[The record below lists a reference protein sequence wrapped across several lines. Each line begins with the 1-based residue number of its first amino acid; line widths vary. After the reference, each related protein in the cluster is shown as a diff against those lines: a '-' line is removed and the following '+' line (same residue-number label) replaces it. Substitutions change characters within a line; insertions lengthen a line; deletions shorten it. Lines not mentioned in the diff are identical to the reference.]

1 MKIGILTFHR
11 AYNCGAMLQAY
22 ALKTV
27 LERMGHEV
35 EFPACNRVGDGARF
49 MPFNLKGRSF
59 LRKLKNIFGISLFNL
74 LSIGIEDR
82 KRFHFRKF
90 RQAYLPERECLPV
103 EFERLYDCLIVGS
116 DQVWNPNCA
125 GLNEAPLFLLENFS
139 FSKPIVAYAVSC
151 GDVQLDAKSIRRI
164 QAAANRCMAV
174 SVREPLVNTFL
185 TGDYP
190 LVPDPTLLL
199 TRDDYEKG
207 LRLPCPTPRKRK
219 LLYCF
224 TLDASPFVVSTA
236 RALAKRLDADCVI
249 QPTYQFSRWG
259 APRGLTYGLSPDGMA
274 RQMFSAD
281 YVLASSFHGTVFAIH
296 SGKPF
301 LSLREQVDELESRP
315 ASLLRQLHMS
325 ERLVNPTVSIEAMEA
340 LLRKPLPFALSARLG
355 ALREAGEAFL
365 STGLPPPPLIAIE
378 WRVTPD
384 FAVSRATSD
393 YKEVA

>member
-11 AYNCGAMLQAY
+11 AYNCGAMLQAW

-35 EFPACNRVGDGARF
+35 EFPSCNRVGDGARF

-59 LRKLKNIFGISLFNL
+59 LRKLKNIFGISLLNL

-82 KRFHFRKF
+82 KRFYFRKF
-90 RQAYLPERECLPV
+90 RQTYLPERECLPV

-139 FSKPIVAYAVSC
+139 YSKPIVAYSVSC
-151 GDVQLDAKSIRRI
+151 GDKQLSSELCVRIR
-164 QAAANRCMAV
+164 AAAQKCAAV

-185 TGDYP
+185 NGAYP

-199 TRDDYEKG
+199 NRDDYMKELSLSDIK
-207 LRLPCPTPRKRK
+207 PRKRK

-224 TLDASPFVVSTA
+224 TLGASPFVVSTA

-249 QPTYQFSRWG
+249 QPTYQFSRLG

-274 RQMFSAD
+274 QQMFNAD

-296 SGKPF
+296 SGRPF
-301 LSLREQVDELESRP
+301 LSLREQIDELESRP
-315 ASLLRQLHMS
+315 ASLLRQLNMS
-325 ERLVNPTVSIEAMEA
+325 ERLVNPTVSIEEMEA
-340 LLRKPLPFALSARLG
+340 LLSKPLSFDLHSRLG
-355 ALREAGEAFL
+355 ALREVGEAFL
-365 STGLPPPPLIAIE
+365 SNIYPPPLIAIE
-378 WRVTPD
+378 WRVAPD
-384 FAVSRATSD
+384 FAVPRAPLD